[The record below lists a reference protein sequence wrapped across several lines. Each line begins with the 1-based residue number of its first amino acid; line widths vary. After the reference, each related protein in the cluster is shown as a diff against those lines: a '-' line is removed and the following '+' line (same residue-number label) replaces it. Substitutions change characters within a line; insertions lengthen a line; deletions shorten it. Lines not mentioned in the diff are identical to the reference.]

1 MANVSTPDF
10 IDVFIPEFLNYLKKS
25 LPDVQNDLLSHAD
38 EIIRG
43 NAAKVQNWTVRA
55 STGELSLADVRWLI
69 TSQLDLS
76 GMNSLKMAGLSLV
89 KIDEMRQALVS
100 SLITSIFK
108 VNILK

>member
-1 MANVSTPDF
+1 MANVKTPEF
-10 IDVFIPEFLNYLKKS
+10 IDVFIPEFLTYLKKS
-25 LPDVQNDLLSHAD
+25 LPHVQSDLLSHAD
-38 EIIRG
+38 EIIRS
-43 NAAKVQNWTVRA
+43 NAAKVQHWTVQA

-76 GMNSLKMAGLSLV
+76 GLNSLKLAGLSLV
-89 KIDEMRQALVS
+89 RIDEIRQAFVS